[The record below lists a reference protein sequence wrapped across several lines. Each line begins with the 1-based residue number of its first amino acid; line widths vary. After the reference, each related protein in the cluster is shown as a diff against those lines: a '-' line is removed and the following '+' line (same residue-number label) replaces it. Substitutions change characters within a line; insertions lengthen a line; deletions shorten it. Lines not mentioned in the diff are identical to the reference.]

1 MGWPPGPLIKENTT
15 NLLENPGDSHGLEA
29 GCQRFACH
37 PLRLAVLHCRGIPV
51 SLKLDQPDRPHQC
64 VPTGARSNGSRN
76 PFSRNLIP
84 SIFRRAIYDRIGCV
98 GRGLACSASS
108 SSLQS
113 SLIRPPRGAP
123 SRCSSFIAC
132 MQVSSSFL
140 VRFFSPIIVQQ
151 VLFWGSE
158 HGLHAIRGS
167 TERPVLS
174 RQVVVTSASVQ
185 ALVLR
190 ADS

>member
-1 MGWPPGPLIKENTT
+1 MAWRLVVNVSHAILFG
-15 NLLENPGDSHGLEA
+15 LLSYIVGGFPFLLNSISRTGHIN
-29 GCQRFACH
+29 QYQQVR
-37 PLRLAVLHCRGIPV
+37 RL
-51 SLKLDQPDRPHQC
+51 
-64 VPTGARSNGSRN
+64 GARSNGSRN

-140 VRFFSPIIVQQ
+140 VHFFWPITVQQ
-151 VLFWGSE
+151 VLVWGSE
-158 HGLHAIRGS
+158 HGLHAIRRS